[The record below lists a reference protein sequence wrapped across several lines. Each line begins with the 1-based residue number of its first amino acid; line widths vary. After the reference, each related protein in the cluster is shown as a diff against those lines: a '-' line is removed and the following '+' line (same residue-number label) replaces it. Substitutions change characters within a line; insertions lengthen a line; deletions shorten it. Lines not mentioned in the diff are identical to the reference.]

1 MWGKCLRAR
10 VRFCNFANMEQY
22 LVSARKYRPATF
34 ATVVGQSALTSTL
47 KNSIATDHLAHAYLF
62 CGSRGVGK
70 TSCARIFAKTIN
82 CTDVTPDGEAC
93 GKCESCLSFE
103 QGNSMNIIE
112 FDAAS
117 HNGID
122 DMKAVIEQVQVPPVQ
137 GRYRVFIIDE
147 VHMLSAQ
154 AFNAFLKTLEEPPS
168 YVIFI
173 LATTEK
179 HKIIPTILSRCQI
192 YDFSRISIGDMVSHL
207 QRVAADEGITAEP
220 SALNIIAHQAD
231 GAMRDALSIFDQVA
245 ASSRGNITHAGTIAA
260 LNILDESYYNRLLDR
275 ITAGDIPG
283 TLLIFHEIRQKGFD
297 AQFFINGLGDYFR
310 SLMLAGAE
318 STRVLIDEPEDVK
331 AGLIAAA
338 SKVSAD
344 FLYKAMNLCNEAD
357 LNYRQSSNKQMLV
370 ELTLIK
376 VAQLLNPSPADSGR
390 GEGSLKPITQPQVQ
404 QATST
409 AAPQPAVAQAAPA
422 QTVVSEPAAPRYEAA
437 PRPFTARAATM
448 RHDTPRPAARP
459 SGPQMRVG
467 MLSMNAPAPARTTQ
481 EAAAGARQSEPVT
494 PAGVTA
500 AWNSYIDANGH
511 EHALVNVMR
520 ASAPVQSPTGSYI
533 VIAANDVEANKV
545 NEHLPAIL
553 AHMRRELRN
562 DNFTL
567 NLNVSDQGPSPM
579 FWNEQQVLG
588 YMLEKHPQ
596 FREFVSD
603 LKLTKL

>member
-1 MWGKCLRAR
+1 
-10 VRFCNFANMEQY
+10 MEQY

-47 KNSIATDHLAHAYLF
+47 KNAIATDHLAHAYLF

-82 CTDVTPDGEAC
+82 CTDVTPEGEAC

-122 DMKAVIEQVQVPPVQ
+122 DMKSVIEQVQVPPVQ

-331 AGLIAAA
+331 AGLIEAA

-376 VAQLLNPSPADSGR
+376 IAQLLNPSPADSGR
-390 GEGSLKPITQPQVQ
+390 GEGSLKPITKPQVQ

-409 AAPQPAVAQAAPA
+409 AATRPAATPAPTPAATVA
-422 QTVVSEPAAPRYEAA
+422 EPAAPRYEATT
-437 PRPFTARAATM
+437 RSFTPRAAAAVA
-448 RHDTPRPAARP
+448 RHETPRPAARTG
-459 SGPQMRVG
+459 GPQMRVG
-467 MLSMNAPAPARTTQ
+467 MLSMNAPSPSQAAAADAAPAVRQ
-481 EAAAGARQSEPVT
+481 ARPVT
-494 PAGVTA
+494 PVGVTA
-500 AWNSYIDANGH
+500 AWNSYIEANGH

-520 ASAPVQSPTGSYI
+520 ASSPMLSPTGSYT
-533 VIAANDVEANKV
+533 VVVANEVEANKV
-545 NEHLPAIL
+545 NEHLAAIL
-553 AHMRRELRN
+553 AHMRCELRN
-562 DNFTL
+562 DGFTL

-588 YMLEKHPQ
+588 YMLENHPQ

-603 LKLTKL
+603 LKLTKI